1 MKSAIL
7 ALASAAVAGAAFS
20 GSAAEPKKYGFDRPL
35 VIVAEEPDAYLADE
49 GSAMT
54 KEGLEQYADGIL
66 AGGKV
71 THVFWCPVAGRAN
84 YDSKAA
90 EPVWAGLGKPETV
103 WGIEKKVQG
112 VSCSGAT
119 PEQAAANKR
128 WAENAKKLHDAGID
142 PYKVWIDRTHAKG
155 AEAWISVRMT
165 DLQYCYVAN
174 YFRTPSFFAK
184 RAELVSEPA
193 EHGGGSPKF
202 WEPEVR
208 EWLKRVI
215 VEVAE
220 RYSDADGIE
229 FDFVSANDTPY
240 FTHEGVRAFDAVAMN
255 RYIEELSKAVKGI
268 VRNPKFRTGLRVL
281 PDTNELTCRNMT
293 PRGTDILFPCLD
305 GVRAT
310 GQAVLCRE
318 WHEIDL
324 VGPRAMPGIDVRRL
338 SADRLAGWIS
348 WMRGW
353 EFPGVMLLHVS
364 KANPA
369 IRDGVFSGALVD
381 WDKTVRGPRRLDLL
395 RDAHMFE
402 WKFPCA
408 DWRVRYPWKLDRP
421 WKYEFAL
428 QEGSVAEKRVTVIV
442 IYEGEAAP
450 ETILLNGYKSL
461 SSKRTKDQVFY
472 TFAPDSILN
481 WRNHLYIPAQE
492 DAKSAATVVG
502 AVVRIDN

>member
-1 MKSAIL
+1 MKIEVTNLLFA
-7 ALASAAVAGAAFS
+7 AFAAVALTGV
-20 GSAAEPKKYGFDRPL
+20 AAEPKKYGFDKPL
-35 VIVAEEPDAYLADE
+35 VIVAEEPDAYLAGE
-49 GSAMT
+49 GSVMT
-54 KEGLEQYADGIL
+54 KEGLEAYADAIL

-84 YDSKAA
+84 YDSKATD
-90 EPVWAGLGKPETV
+90 PVWTGLGKPETV
-103 WGIEKKVQG
+103 WGIEKKVPG

-119 PEQAAANKR
+119 PAKAAANKR

-184 RAELVSEPA
+184 RAELVSAPDD
-193 EHGGGSPKF
+193 HGGGSPKF
-202 WEPEVR
+202 WEPDVR
-208 EWLKRVI
+208 AWLKKVV
-215 VEVAE
+215 VELAE
-220 RYSDADGIE
+220 RYTDADGFE
-229 FDFVSANDTPY
+229 FDFVSGCDTPY

-255 RYIEELSKAVKGI
+255 RYVEELSKAVKGI

-281 PDTNELTCRNMT
+281 PDTNELSCRNLSA
-293 PRGTDILFPCLD
+293 RGTDIVFPCLD
-305 GVRAT
+305 GARAT
-310 GQAVLCRE
+310 SQAVLCRE

-338 SADRLAGWIS
+338 SPDRLAGWIS

-364 KANPA
+364 EANA
-369 IRDGVFSGALVD
+369 AVRDGVFSGALVD
-381 WDKTVRGPRRLDLL
+381 WDKTVRGSRRLDLL

-421 WKYEFAL
+421 WTYEFAL
-428 QEGSVAEKRVTVIV
+428 QEGSVAEKGVMVIV
-442 IYEGEAAP
+442 TYEGETAP

-481 WRNHLYIPAQE
+481 WRNHLYIPAQTG
-492 DAKSAATVVG
+492 ATPATVVG
-502 AVVRIDN
+502 AVVKID